1 MAAPKSAPAGSQGTT
16 HYSSPDVVPDRW
28 SPDRPGI
35 VDGLQPVGPRLG
47 PQGPDQGYA
56 LTLAMRLVPRLH
68 LQTAERAGD
77 AVQGCVAIALRRA
90 SMFSRAPVIH
100 DLNIAFTMWGYLDP
114 DPPSDLV
121 ARRVKLFEGVGNVNH
136 HYAECRAIADMVPES
151 TLRMTP
157 EHVAAAYPAGWATL
171 TGAGHLTDDAHGD
184 H

>member
-1 MAAPKSAPAGSQGTT
+1 MAAPKFAPAGSQGTT

-35 VDGLQPVGPRLG
+35 VDGLQPVGRRLG

-56 LTLAMRLVPRLH
+56 LTLAARLVPRLQ
-68 LQTAERAGD
+68 LRAGERAGD

-90 SMFSRAPVIH
+90 SLFSRAPVIH
-100 DLNIAFTMWGYLDP
+100 DLNVAFTIWGYLDP

-121 ARRVKLFEGVGNVNH
+121 ARRATLFEGVGNLTH
-136 HYAECRAIADMVPES
+136 HYAECRAIADMVPEA

-157 EHVAAAYPAGWATL
+157 EQVAAAYPTRWAAL
-171 TGAGHLTDDAHGD
+171 TGVDQLTDDAHGD